1 MEQPIQII
9 NLDIHGMTC
18 AGCVNSVEKA
28 LGNVDGVDLAEVNF
42 ALNRAAVHYN
52 PEIVNP
58 SVLESAVEE
67 AGFEAQRLKDTED
80 APEPSEQS
88 EKEYLKFRSKMWV
101 ALGFSVPLVLLAMGP
116 MLGFALPNWFAP
128 ETEPLRYGLIQLL
141 LTLPVLW
148 AGRDFYTKGISTL
161 LHRTPNMDT
170 LVAMGTA
177 AAVGF
182 SLWNLFGT
190 QLNAEGFY
198 FETAGVIIALILMGK
213 SLEAKSRSHASAAI
227 SSLLKLRPKEAVLVH
242 EGKESSISIDLVH
255 PGDVLRVRPGSIV
268 PADGIVVE
276 GSSFVDES
284 MLTGEPLPVEKT
296 VGDHGSSGSEVTG
309 GTLNTNG
316 VLTIRVQ
323 RVGGETTLSRII
335 RLVENAQ
342 LAKAPVARLA
352 DQVAG
357 VFVPVVLVIAAFT
370 GVGWW
375 LYGASA
381 NEILGYT
388 VAVLV
393 IACPCALGLATPI
406 AIMVGTGTAAQHG
419 ILFRNAPALE
429 AAHRLDTL
437 ILDKTGT
444 LTEGRPKV
452 TQIIT
457 VDKKNQKQAQNE
469 LLKLASAV
477 EQGSEHPLGRAVVAE
492 AEKQNLEVDLTL
504 PEISAFEAKTG
515 FGVKAVCNKKLVLA
529 GNSALMRAE
538 NVFTEVPE
546 NLAEQIVS
554 GSTPIFVAVDGK
566 LIGVICLADEARPE
580 SKAAVRKFK
589 ELGLKVVMLT
599 GDQQSS
605 AEAVASKTGVTK
617 IHAGVLPEEK
627 AKIVKQYQAQGA
639 RVGMIGDGI
648 NDAPALAQADVGIAM
663 GSGTDVAMETSDVV
677 LMKNDLRHVSDALM
691 LSRATLRNIRQNL
704 FWAFGYNVIGIPI
717 AAGLLVPLGG
727 PALHPMLAAG
737 AMAFSSV
744 SVVINSL
751 RLRGFSFFKS

>member
-52 PEIVNP
+52 PEIANP

-67 AGFEAQRLKDTED
+67 AGFKAQRLKDTED

-88 EKEYLKFRSKMWV
+88 EQEYLKFRSKMWL
-101 ALGFSVPLVLLAMGP
+101 ALGFSIPLVLLAMGP
-116 MLGFALPNWFAP
+116 MLGFSLPNWFAP
-128 ETEPLRYGLIQLL
+128 ETEPLRYGMLQLL

-227 SSLLKLRPKEAVLVH
+227 SSLLKLRPKAAVLVH

-323 RVGGETTLSRII
+323 SVGGQTTLSRII

-357 VFVPVVLVIAAFT
+357 FFVPVVLVIAAFT

-375 LYGASA
+375 LSGASA

-406 AIMVGTGTAAQHG
+406 AIMVGTGTGAQHG

-492 AEKQNLEVDLTL
+492 AEKQNLEL
-504 PEISAFEAKTG
+504 PQISEFEAQTG
-515 FGVKAVCNKKLVLA
+515 FGVKAVCN
-529 GNSALMRAE
+529 GNLIFVGNQALMRRE
-538 NVFTEVPE
+538 NIFTEVPE
-546 NLAEQIVS
+546 TLEKLIPS
-554 GSTPIFVAVDGK
+554 GSTPVFVAVDGK
-566 LIGVICLADEARPE
+566 LTGSILLADEVRPE
-580 SKAAVRKFK
+580 SAEAVQNFQ
-589 ELGLKVVMLT
+589 ELGLEVVMLT
-599 GDQQSS
+599 GDQESS
-605 AEAVASKTGVTK
+605 AEAVAEKTGITK
-617 IHAGVLPEEK
+617 IHAGVLPGEK
-627 AKIVKQYQAQGA
+627 SKIIKQYQARGGH
-639 RVGMIGDGI
+639 VGMIGDGI
-648 NDAPALAQADVGIAM
+648 NDAPALAQSDVGIAM
-663 GSGTDVAMETSDVV
+663 GSGTDVVLETADMV
-677 LMKNDLRHVSDALM
+677 LIKNDLRHVADALR

-704 FWAFGYNVIGIPI
+704 FWAFGYNVVGIPI
-717 AAGLLVPLGG
+717 AAGLLVPFGG

-744 SVVINSL
+744 SVVMNSL
-751 RLRGFSFFKS
+751 RLRGFSFFKN

>member
-1 MEQPIQII
+1 MEQAIQII
-9 NLDIHGMTC
+9 NLDIQGMTC

-52 PEIVNP
+52 PEIANP

-88 EKEYLKFRSKMWV
+88 EQEYLKFRSKMWL

-116 MLGFALPNWFAP
+116 MLGFSLPNWFAP

-190 QLNAEGFY
+190 QLNVEGFY

-213 SLEAKSRSHASAAI
+213 SLEAKSRSRASAAI

-375 LYGASA
+375 LSGASA

-406 AIMVGTGTAAQHG
+406 AIMVGTGTGAQHG

-457 VDKKNQKQAQNE
+457 VDTKNQKQAQTE

-492 AEKQNLEVDLTL
+492 AEKQNLEL
-504 PEISAFEAKTG
+504 PQISEFEAQTG
-515 FGVKAVCNKKLVLA
+515 FGVKAVCN
-529 GNSALMRAE
+529 GNLIFVGNPALMRRE
-538 NVFTEVPE
+538 NIFTEVPE
-546 NLAEQIVS
+546 TLEKLIPS
-554 GSTPIFVAVDGK
+554 GSTPVFVAVDGK
-566 LIGVICLADEARPE
+566 LTGSILLADAARPE
-580 SKAAVRKFK
+580 SAEAVQNLQ
-589 ELGLKVVMLT
+589 ELGLEVVMLT
-599 GDQQSS
+599 GDQKTS
-605 AEAVASKTGVTK
+605 AEAVAEKTGITK

-627 AKIVKQYQAQGA
+627 SKIVKQYQARGEH
-639 RVGMIGDGI
+639 VGMIGDGI

-663 GSGTDVAMETSDVV
+663 GSGTDVALETADMV
-677 LMKNDLRHVSDALM
+677 LMKNDLRHVADALR

-704 FWAFGYNVIGIPI
+704 FWAFGYNVVGIPI
-717 AAGLLVPLGG
+717 AAGLLVPFGG

-737 AMAFSSV
+737 AMALSSV
-744 SVVINSL
+744 SVITNSL
-751 RLRGFSFFKS
+751 RLRGFSFYKA